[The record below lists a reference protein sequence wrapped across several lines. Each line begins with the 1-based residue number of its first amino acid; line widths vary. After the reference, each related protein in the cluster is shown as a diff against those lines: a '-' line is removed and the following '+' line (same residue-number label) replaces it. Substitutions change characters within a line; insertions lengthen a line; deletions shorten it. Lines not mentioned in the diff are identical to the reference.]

1 MNRKLPQLTASTRY
15 VFFSSLETEPSPYYQ
30 LLADTAD
37 DMLHDFAN
45 EIRYDS
51 NNTSS
56 NKINI
61 ALAFLQKAAQFERA
75 KEKQFFSNF
84 KTKYPN
90 AEQIFNI
97 NLTNPSPEEYISFI
111 TNINSALKGIN
122 VFKNRLNTER
132 ERIQRNKSFNGKD
145 FNKLSFNKNDMQKR
159 VAQANDDALTFF
171 KRGGK
176 SGAKKGSGEGGES
189 TFRDIFNR
197 QNNMSKL
204 TSIIL
209 QHYGA
214 DLLQFSK
221 NKLQLS
227 PRKTTALIK
236 ALSDEAYAMFL
247 SENKILTKDSEIQL
261 RSTILGPEFES
272 FVKDLLDAPELSDAL
287 EDIADQYNLDKNTN
301 IAGIKDN
308 KIKDIKTD
316 LLQSRGRIL
325 TEIPETITTEEWLKI
340 NGISDN
346 FLKQM
351 YKSSLTV
358 SAQAY
363 YVGEDLALIE
373 QIKNRIYTVLGGG
386 ANPTDDLYAGK
397 LITTVDASYNTN
409 ELENTLGR
417 IGRDAYKNIK
427 GLDNLET
434 FFDNADKL
442 RDARK
447 LQQEQL
453 DKAKEEINNLN
464 EAGEYLLS
472 HINIHTTIKGYT
484 GAGVGQFKSEG
495 GFGGAS
501 FGSNLVMQL
510 NVLSQM
516 ADSGGIDLGDLSF
529 LQFACVNA
537 GGQMIGNFL
546 KPSLEN
552 YFSIFVGFLMFNDAE
567 LMFEDTANW
576 MSNIAISGVNDIH
589 LYELNGVTF
598 PSSYLL
604 ENTHQALVNIS
615 ADLAQSNQ
623 KGVKAKLT
631 TYNKG
636 PINHDWEETSQ
647 TATSKTR
654 LEIRFLAGFLDI
666 LNQISAAM
674 PG

>member
-15 VFFSSLETEPSPYYQ
+15 VFFSSLEDEPSPYYQ
-30 LLADTAD
+30 LLADTAE
-37 DMLHDFAN
+37 DMLHDFSN

-75 KEKQFFSNF
+75 KEMHFFSNF
-84 KTKYPN
+84 KTKYPD
-90 AEQIFNI
+90 AEQVFNI

-111 TNINSALKGIN
+111 ANINSTLKGIN
-122 VFKNRLNTER
+122 VFKNRLNTEI
-132 ERIQRNKSFNGKD
+132 ERMQRAKSFNGKD
-145 FNKLSFNKNDMQKR
+145 FDKLSHNKNDIQKR

-171 KRGGK
+171 KRGGY
-176 SGAKKGSGEGGES
+176 SRAKKGSGRGGES

-197 QNNMSKL
+197 QSNMSKI
-204 TSIIL
+204 TSMIV
-209 QHYGA
+209 QHYGV

-221 NKLQLS
+221 DKLELS
-227 PRKTTALIK
+227 PRKTAALIK

-247 SENKILTKDSEIQL
+247 SENKILTNNSETEL
-261 RSTILGPEFES
+261 RSTILGPDFEQ
-272 FVKDLLDAPELSDAL
+272 FVKELLDAPELSEAL
-287 EDIADQYNLDKNTN
+287 GDIADQYHLDKSTN

-308 KIKDIKTD
+308 KIQNIKSD
-316 LLQSRGRIL
+316 LLQSRGKIYS
-325 TEIPETITTEEWLKI
+325 EIPETITTEEWLNM
-340 NGISDN
+340 NGISES

-373 QIKNRIYTVLGGG
+373 QIRNRIYAVLGGG

-397 LITTVDASYNTN
+397 LIANIDIDYDTDY
-409 ELENTLGR
+409 LENEISR
-417 IGRDAYKNIK
+417 IGRNAYKNIK
-427 GLDNLET
+427 GLDNLDV
-434 FFDNADKL
+434 FFNNAEKL
-442 RDARK
+442 REARK
-447 LQQEQL
+447 LQLEQL
-453 DKAKEEINNLN
+453 NKAQNDINNLD
-464 EAGEYLLS
+464 EAGNYLLS

-484 GAGVGQFKSEG
+484 GAGTNQFQNEG

-510 NVLSQM
+510 NVLQQM
-516 ADSGGIDLGDLSF
+516 SDSGGIDLGDLKF

-537 GGQMIGNFL
+537 GDLMIGNFL

-576 MSNIAISGVNDIH
+576 MANTTISGVNDIH

-604 ENTHQALVNIS
+604 ENTYQALVNIS
-615 ADLAQSNQ
+615 TDLAQSNQ

-636 PINHDWEETSQ
+636 PINHNWEETSQ
-647 TATSKTR
+647 TATSKTK

-666 LNQISAAM
+666 LSQISAAM